1 MFIYYLTIISLMA
14 KTLDQIKVYA
24 IKLRKDLN
32 PLLEGQGVGYDSL
45 ERLFD
50 NISRLRD
57 SGESLDDDKRAAL
70 AYLGGIRERV
80 QKIIFSLD
88 AAKLG
93 RKDSRFDRLSSKLKP
108 FLIKIDTF
116 MLDC

>member
-1 MFIYYLTIISLMA
+1 MV

-24 IKLRKDLN
+24 IKLRRDLD
-32 PLLEGQGVGYDSL
+32 PLLEGKGMGYDSVG
-45 ERLFD
+45 RLFD
-50 NISRLRD
+50 NISKC
-57 SGESLDDDKRAAL
+57 DDKRSAL
-70 AYLGGIRERV
+70 TYLGGIRERV

-88 AAKLG
+88 GAKLG
-93 RKDSRFDRLSSKLKP
+93 REDPRYAGLSSKLKP